1 MQTLNAP
8 PYDVFY
14 MDYEDFDHPDPWDTP
29 LSMIIRRDDVD
40 ALTEYLSLHPFRL
53 KGPGVVQDLNGT
65 VFPDAFEYAA
75 TWGAIKVLRSLL
87 DHESRHPQQN
97 FRFGFGAKGYGLL
110 NLACH
115 HGQLETVRYLLDVSQ
130 DVAGDLRFRDGDGW
144 TPLLAAADAMADK
157 SKLEKYHRGLAV
169 TSYTGRCEEI
179 MKLLLDKGAPV
190 DDVRECKF
198 WRRGDHF
205 VGPGRRMRWAE
216 GYTEEAI
223 LTGPEALDLRP
234 VPEDETVVCLTD
246 TVLSLAIRRASAT
259 MIERLL
265 DGGAD
270 AHLQLA
276 PPKKTGWPELR
287 PNTPLHIA
295 VRYYNAAAID
305 VLRDRNGNIEF
316 RKMIRK
322 QDEGGD
328 TALKLATKGESLL
341 YFMLP
346 VDQIVFQGVATFSTL
361 LQSCDRE
368 DVDARATTT
377 HHTPLYAILSGLFVR
392 HNPSRQALRAR
403 VARMLVEHGA
413 DPALKMSNGRNA
425 LHALASSFA
434 NTADDQCA
442 EDELIGLFLSR
453 GVSIDDADHSG
464 DTALHV
470 AVRDCRRPAALRTLL
485 RHGATPEVTNKAGD
499 TPLHVAA
506 AMTTAFRI
514 EGLDFKQAVEMQDK
528 VMQLL
533 VEAASSH
540 GGSPMERRNAS
551 GKTPHEIKDES
562 REKVKKDL
570 APPIWSPGWGRGRGR

>member
-1 MQTLNAP
+1 MSWRRPPASMQALNAP

-14 MDYEDFDHPDPWDTP
+14 MDYEDSEHPDPWDTV

-87 DHESRHPQQN
+87 DYESIHPQQN

-115 HGQLETVRYLLDVSQ
+115 HGQLETVRYLLNVSQ

-169 TSYTGRCEEI
+169 TSYTGRYEEI
-179 MKLLLDKGAPV
+179 MELLLDKGALA

-216 GYTEEAI
+216 GYTEEELLA
-223 LTGPEALDLRP
+223 GSEALDLRP
-234 VPEDETVVCLTD
+234 VPEDETV
-246 TVLSLAIRRASAT
+246 
-259 MIERLL
+259 
-265 DGGAD
+265 
-270 AHLQLA
+270 
-276 PPKKTGWPELR
+276 
-287 PNTPLHIA
+287 
-295 VRYYNAAAID
+295 
-305 VLRDRNGNIEF
+305 
-316 RKMIRK
+316 
-322 QDEGGD
+322 
-328 TALKLATKGESLL
+328 GESLL

-346 VDQIVFQGVATFSTL
+346 EDHIVSQGVATFSTL

-368 DVDARATTT
+368 DVDARATTN
-377 HHTPLYAILSGLFVR
+377 HHTPLYAILSSLFIR
-392 HNPSRQALRAR
+392 HNPSQQALRAR

-434 NTADDQCA
+434 NLADDQCA
-442 EDELIGLFLSR
+442 EDELIALFLSH
-453 GVSIDDADHSG
+453 GVSIDDADNSG

-470 AVRDCRRPAALRTLL
+470 AARDCRRPAAVRTLL
-485 RHGATPEVTNKAGD
+485 RYGATPEVDNKAGD
-499 TPLHVAA
+499 TPLHIAA
-506 AMTTAFRI
+506 AMTTAFRM
-514 EGLDFKQAVEMQDK
+514 EGLDFKQAVEMQDE
-528 VMQLL
+528 VLQLL

-551 GKTPHEIKDES
+551 GKTPLEIKYES